1 MARKTPLELIEK
13 PKVYCSQCKRFKRD
27 TEGISRSVITGEYF
41 MGLCP
46 MMHADGVIKY
56 DRQGNAIGGRVF
68 ADKPRDCEDY
78 SRLEE
83 KATET
88 ANVDG
93 TRPPVR

>member
-1 MARKTPLELIEK
+1 
-13 PKVYCSQCKRFKRD
+13 
-27 TEGISRSVITGEYF
+27 
-41 MGLCP
+41 
-46 MMHADGVIKY
+46 MHADGVIKY